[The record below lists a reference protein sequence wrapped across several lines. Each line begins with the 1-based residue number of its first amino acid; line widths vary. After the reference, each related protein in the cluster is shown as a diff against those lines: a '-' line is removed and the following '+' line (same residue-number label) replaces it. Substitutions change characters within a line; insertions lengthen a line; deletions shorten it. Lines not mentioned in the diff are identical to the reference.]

1 MELYLATDG
10 LRLQQA
16 MACTAQLAHMSYRIG
31 PDGAL
36 LASPLPDSLRGG
48 LLMLSDEGGTYPDEP
63 EGLCRQLVHE
73 CMRRRYAGVILDA
86 APPEEFCRRLDEIMA
101 RQGRRLYVPEAA
113 AEFAPHAAAVV
124 CTALTSGN
132 LEDRLTEAAEKWGPE
147 RVALDLQRMMVD
159 FPLSAGAGGGVPLG
173 VEELHRLA
181 AGRATYFSRPLCARY
196 FTHRE
201 GGGARF
207 VLFDDV
213 QTLKSKM
220 ETAERLG
227 IREGFFMLPE
237 VEDLGQGLFAGG

>member
-10 LRLQQA
+10 SRLRQA
-16 MACTAQLAHMSYRIG
+16 MACTAKLAHMSYRMG
-31 PDGAL
+31 ADGGL
-36 LASPLPDSLRGG
+36 MTSPLPESLRGG
-48 LLMLSDEGGTYPDEP
+48 LMMLSDEGGVYPDAP
-63 EGLCRQLVHE
+63 ETLCRTLAQE
-73 CMRRRYAGVILDA
+73 CQRRRYAGVIVDG
-86 APPEEFCRRLDEIMA
+86 APPENFCRRLDEIMA
-101 RQGRRLYVPEAA
+101 QQGRRLYLPEAA

-132 LEDRLTEAAEKWGPE
+132 LEERLRGAADKWGAE

-159 FPLSAGAGGGVPLG
+159 FPLSAGEGGVPLG
-173 VEELHRLA
+173 IEELHRLA
-181 AGRATYFSRPLCARY
+181 AGRATYFSGPLCARY

-201 GGGARF
+201 GGAARF

-220 ETAERLG
+220 DMAEKLG

-237 VEDLGQGLFAGG
+237 VEDLVQGLFAGE